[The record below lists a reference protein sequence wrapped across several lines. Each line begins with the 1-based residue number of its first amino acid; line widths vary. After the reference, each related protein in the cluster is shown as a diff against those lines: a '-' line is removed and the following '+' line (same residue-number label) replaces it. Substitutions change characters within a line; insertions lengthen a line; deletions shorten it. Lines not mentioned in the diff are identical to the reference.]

1 MTRESIDDVI
11 NPDRMPFNERMAF
24 QVVLIEKMIGTNHI
38 SKSKEKFQ
46 AEMNW
51 AENYALK
58 VSEIIDDPKNKEIRD
73 LIVIHEYKQACELI
87 IPMLFTEGEHALA
100 A

>member
-1 MTRESIDDVI
+1 M
-11 NPDRMPFNERMAF
+11 
-24 QVVLIEKMIGTNHI
+24 K
-38 SKSKEKFQ
+38 
-46 AEMNW
+46 W